1 MHANSLP
8 NNLNT
13 NLFALHMQTVC
24 QTVCQ
29 TIPSK
34 HFRANTS
41 EEANNSEQTIPS
53 KQFRANTSEE
63 ANSSERTILS
73 KQSEKANGCGGDDAG
88 DGEGGGVV
96 GDGGFEGGGVVESS
110 GRVQGGGGLVASR
123 RKAPV
128 QCTEKDVILSRQAA
142 RRGEA
147 CASQLASSGVRAH
160 GGARTHLP

>member
-1 MHANSLP
+1 MPPSWAWLLVLP
-8 NNLNT
+8 PDTT
-13 NLFALHMQTVC
+13 NAARDDQRTVAC
-24 QTVCQ
+24 THHTSTRAHLASPDHTSHQ
-29 TIPSK
+29 PSWA
-34 HFRANTS
+34 RVGC
-41 EEANNSEQTIPS
+41 EC
-53 KQFRANTSEE
+53 
-63 ANSSERTILS
+63 RTG
-73 KQSEKANGCGGDDAG
+73 AADGGGGDDAG